1 MANLISPQNVQVVT
15 KDGEIVVSL
24 KLDLNINLNGGQIS
38 VPIDEKVKAQSVHKS
53 DEEAEWLI
61 PDFVSSKKINF
72 EK

>member
-38 VPIDEKVKAQSVHKS
+38 VPIMKKLKLNLFTNQMKKQNGLYQISSVQ
-53 DEEAEWLI
+53 
-61 PDFVSSKKINF
+61 KK
-72 EK
+72 